1 MSLLARVYYYDATGY
16 IVIYDDTPHSCAYC
30 FLRLINS
37 IINATNGSK
46 REEGTLLLF
55 HFLFSILLF
64 SFFFPSSTF
73 FPLYLF
79 IFRTEPNVFKCG
91 ILLPRKNLPFF
102 FFSSFCSEENSR
114 NVRIVRGRFVRGRGN
129 GFHYR
134 WLVVICGS
142 GSTERVGE
150 FTLNARQGRGAGD
163 TQRGRQ
169 RK

>member
-1 MSLLARVYYYDATGY
+1 MDPSARKERFF
-16 IVIYDDTPHSCAYC
+16 C
-30 FLRLINS
+30 S
-37 IINATNGSK
+37 I
-46 REEGTLLLF
+46 F
-55 HFLFSILLF
+55 YFLFYFSL
-64 SFFFPSSTF
+64 SFFLLQRSSR
-73 FPLYLF
+73 F
-79 IFRTEPNVFKCG
+79 ISLSSEPNRICSNVESFCRG
-91 ILLPRKNLPFF
+91 RGKNLPFF
-102 FFSSFCSEENSR
+102 FFSSFCSEENSQ

-150 FTLNARQGRGAGD
+150 FTLNARQGRRAGD

>member
-1 MSLLARVYYYDATGY
+1 MDPSASKERFFY
-16 IVIYDDTPHSCAYC
+16 
-30 FLRLINS
+30 S
-37 IINATNGSK
+37 I
-46 REEGTLLLF
+46 F
-55 HFLFSILLF
+55 YFLFYFSL
-64 SFFFPSSTF
+64 SFFLLQRSS
-73 FPLYLF
+73 PLYLF

-114 NVRIVRGRFVRGRGN
+114 NVRIVRERFVRGRGN